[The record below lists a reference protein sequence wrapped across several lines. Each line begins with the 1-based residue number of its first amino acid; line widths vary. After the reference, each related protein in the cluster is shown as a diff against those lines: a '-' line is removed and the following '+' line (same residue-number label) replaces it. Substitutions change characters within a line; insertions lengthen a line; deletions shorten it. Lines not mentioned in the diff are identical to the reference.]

1 MNNEFIL
8 QSLTEAFE
16 IIKDSWST
24 KKEAIINCIVETE
37 VQDGSLAME
46 MWCYIL
52 QKNELLLKNKDEN
65 EHLINDVFY
74 RFYNKY
80 ERFGNKEY
88 VCRTILDHIIP
99 HMEHNEQLIKTI
111 FGKAM
116 NAGFECGGIFGEYF
130 IPICIAGIILSDNP
144 YIVRVLIESLTH
156 NPLMKDVSAGQL
168 LIKANGFIE
177 IIRKK
182 EEYFDKSYSVSLRVK
197 ETLLSCLDMITD
209 QAIRAEC
216 TIAFIS
222 Y

>member
-1 MNNEFIL
+1 MNNDFIL

-16 IIKDSWST
+16 IIKDSWAT

-37 VQDGSLAME
+37 AHDGSLAME

-52 QKNELLLKNKDEN
+52 QKNKLLLKNKDEKK
-65 EHLINDVFY
+65 HLIHDVFY

-80 ERFGNKEY
+80 EIYCNEEY
-88 VCRTILDHIIP
+88 ICRVFLNHIIP
-99 HMEHNEQLIKTI
+99 HMVHNEQLIKTI

-116 NAGFECGGIFGEYF
+116 NAGFECGIFDDRF
-130 IPICIAGIILSDNP
+130 IPICIAGIILQDNP
-144 YIVRVLIESLTH
+144 FVVRVLIESLTH
-156 NPLMKDVSAGQL
+156 NPLMEDISAGQL

-177 IIRKK
+177 IIRRKN
-182 EEYFDKSYSVSLRVK
+182 EEFFDKPYSVSSQVK
-197 ETLLSCLDMITD
+197 ESLLGCLDMITD